1 MNVDITVIGMVIPVI
16 LAARPVAKLLNVNPS
31 ETIKASLIFILFELS
46 KSDFSAESII
56 SVIFFKARSFALEFF
71 ISFNILWIKKYAPNK
86 IIIIAPRM
94 LGIDDGKNFD
104 INLPIDM
111 DNRVPI
117 DVTVAMTILGVY
129 K

>member
-1 MNVDITVIGMVIPVI
+1 
-16 LAARPVAKLLNVNPS
+16 
-31 ETIKASLIFILFELS
+31 
-46 KSDFSAESII
+46 
-56 SVIFFKARSFALEFF
+56 
-71 ISFNILWIKKYAPNK
+71 
-86 IIIIAPRM
+86 M